1 MRLDEAE
8 SKLTARSC
16 NSVFTYG
23 YGSPPLCTNY
33 LRPMLVRPH
42 PTGWRITLH
51 PAHGMLAASLF
62 QQLERT
68 LPQELLLPSLL
79 AVAEHDDHQLDFA
92 EGNYLTERG
101 APKDFALMEMKD
113 GQRSLQA
120 ENLLREAYR
129 KHTWTYLLIGKHY
142 EFLYAG
148 QEVDERLHGLL
159 QAILTKRDE
168 LLKSRGWKL
177 KSLEVAY
184 GYLRFCDRLS
194 LILCGDEVPTL
205 GRKVEINDALGRPH
219 YVCQDPQ
226 TGILTVNPWPFAEE
240 RFVVRSESF
249 VLEELVYAS
258 SEALGQALATAVAK
272 ERSWSF
278 AQG

>member
-1 MRLDEAE
+1 MATEVYR
-8 SKLTARSC
+8 C
-16 NSVFTYG
+16 
-23 YGSPPLCTNY
+23 
-33 LRPMLVRPH
+33 VRIIFVPCSYA
-42 PTGWRITLH
+42 PTPAGWRITLH

-62 QQLERT
+62 QQLEKN
-68 LPQELLLPSLL
+68 LPEELLLPSLL

-113 GQRSLQA
+113 AQRSLQA
-120 ENLLREAYR
+120 EDLLQDAYR
-129 KHTWTYLLIGKHY
+129 KHAWTYLLIGKHY

-148 QEVDERLHGLL
+148 QEVDERLRGLL
-159 QAILTKRDE
+159 QEVFAKRDE

-205 GRKVEINDALGRPH
+205 GREVEINDALGRPH
-219 YVCQDPQ
+219 YVRQDPQ
-226 TGILTVNPWPFAEE
+226 TDILTVNPWPFAQE
-240 RFVVRSESF
+240 RFIVRGESF

-258 SEALGQALATAVAK
+258 SEALGQTLTKVVAK